1 MDQQLTAPGAAS
13 AGDRAGQQGGFTIV
27 EVLIALVVLL
37 VGLAGILSMQMTAIS
52 ATGFERHATEAST
65 LAQDKMEALRTLSS
79 TALASGSDQVD
90 PRGVPDPAGL
100 FTRDWTVASG
110 SNEFTITVKV
120 TWLEGGGDPYTISMS
135 TLRAQ

>member
-1 MDQQLTAPGAAS
+1 MDQQLTA
-13 AGDRAGQQGGFTIV
+13 AGPAGRRGQEGGFTIV

-65 LAQDKMEALRTLSS
+65 LAQDKMEALRTVSS
-79 TALASGSDQVD
+79 AELQSGSDQVD
-90 PRGVPDPAGL
+90 PRGVPDPSGL
-100 FTRDWTVASG
+100 FTREWTVANGASD
-110 SNEFTITVKV
+110 FTITVKI
-120 TWLEGGGDPYTISMS
+120 TWLEGGGEPYTITMS